1 METMVSKTF
10 KKVMGI
16 LGCIFL
22 TTMSGV
28 FAMLSLFALVMSI
41 VDKCVVSVMGCIAAA
56 LIAIFMWSVRKDTL
70 V

>member
-10 KKVMGI
+10 IKVMGF
-16 LGCIFL
+16 LGSIFL

-28 FAMLSLFALVMSI
+28 FAMLSLFALIMSI
-41 VDKCVVSVMGCIAAA
+41 VDKDFVSVIGCAGAGIAAWM
-56 LIAIFMWSVRKDTL
+56 LWSVRKDTL